1 MNGGGRAAVR
11 HPSLQGADESD
22 VTLRRARALSGVV
35 LLAFAVTAVAWGI
48 EMERRSVAFALLVNL
63 TYLGVAYLLW
73 ILVPLRFPDGYYHV
87 LPLER
92 SGRLHDALGIRGFQ
106 RVLRRFRFYV
116 LPGHGSR
123 EPEASVKLAAATI
136 GPETVHALVFVVV
149 TVLAADMALRRGWWD
164 TAAWL
169 LAFNVLLN
177 AYPVLSLR
185 AVRARMERLFG

>member
-1 MNGGGRAAVR
+1 MSY
-11 HPSLQGADESD
+11 PSLQGADGTD
-22 VTLRRARALSGVV
+22 VTLRRARAVSAV
-35 LLAFAVTAVAWGI
+35 LLLALAVTAIAWGI
-48 EMERRSVAFALLVNL
+48 AMERRSVTFAVLVNFA
-63 TYLGVAYLLW
+63 YVGVAYVLWMLL
-73 ILVPLRFPDGYYHV
+73 PLRFPDGYYHV

-106 RVLRRFRFYV
+106 RVLRRFRFYA

-136 GPETVHALVFVVV
+136 GPETAHALVFVVV
-149 TVLAADMALRRGWWD
+149 AVLAADTAFRRGWWD

-185 AVRARMERLFG
+185 AVRARMERLFGCG

>member
-1 MNGGGRAAVR
+1 MAA
-11 HPSLQGADESD
+11 PSLRDAQFQGREGD
-22 VTLRRARALSGVV
+22 VTLRRARAVSVV
-35 LLAFAVTAVAWGI
+35 LLLALAVTAIAWGI
-48 EMERRSVAFALLVNL
+48 TLERRSVTFALLVNFA
-63 TYLGVAYLLW
+63 YLSVAYLLW
-73 ILVPLRFPDGYYHV
+73 MLLPLRFPDGYYHV

-92 SGRLHDALGIRGFQ
+92 SGRLHEALGIRGFQ
-106 RVLRRFRFYV
+106 RVLRRFRFYA

-123 EPEASVKLAAATI
+123 EPEAPVRLAAATI
-136 GPETVHALVFVVV
+136 GPETAHAVVFVVV
-149 TVLAADMALRRGWWD
+149 TVLAVDTAFRRGWWD